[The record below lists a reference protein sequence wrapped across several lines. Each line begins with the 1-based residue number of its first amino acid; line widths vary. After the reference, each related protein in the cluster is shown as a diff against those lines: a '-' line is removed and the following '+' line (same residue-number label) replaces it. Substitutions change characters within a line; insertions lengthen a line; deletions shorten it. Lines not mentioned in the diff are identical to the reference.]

1 MASPPFRSRAT
12 TIAAVLG
19 LALTALFLLLSI
31 AAIVGVSIAQDL
43 PTIDNGPSPRAVF
56 YVLSLVVIGVCVW
69 TGTIGLKLLQLRSW
83 ARIAGIV
90 TFGGFVV
97 LSLSSLV
104 NPRGRE
110 WGAGFFL
117 TLLVT
122 LLDIAI
128 VLLLMSREAAS
139 DFATAQAP
147 DVPPES

>member
-1 MASPPFRSRAT
+1 MRSRAT
-12 TIAAVLG
+12 TIAAVLD
-19 LALTALFLLLSI
+19 LALTGLFLLLAI
-31 AAIVGVSIAQDL
+31 AAIIGVSTANDL
-43 PTIDNGPSPRAVF
+43 PTIDNGPSPKVLF
-56 YVLSLVVIGVCVW
+56 YVLALVVIGVCVW

-110 WGAGFFL
+110 WGAGFLL

-122 LLDIAI
+122 VLDIAI
-128 VLLLMSREAAS
+128 VVLLMSRDAAS
-139 DFATAQAP
+139 DFAAAQSP